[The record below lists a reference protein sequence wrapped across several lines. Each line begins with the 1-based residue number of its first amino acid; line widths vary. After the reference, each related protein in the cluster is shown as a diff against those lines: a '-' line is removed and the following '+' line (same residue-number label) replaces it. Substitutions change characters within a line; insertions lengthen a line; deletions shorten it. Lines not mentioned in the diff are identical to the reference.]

1 MLKYFCHPFY
11 ELSLE
16 QLYEIMALRQEVFV
30 VEQDCPYL
38 DADGKDHEAWHL
50 FGKDDFGRIVAYTRL
65 LPKEISYSE
74 YASIG
79 RVVTAESIRRKGAGK
94 KLMQVSIDWCH
105 KLFPETKVKISAQ
118 CYLEKF
124 YTDLGFEKT
133 GEYYD
138 EDGIPHMGMVLK
150 GD

>member
-1 MLKYFCHPFY
+1 MLKYFCHPFH

-38 DADGKDHEAWHL
+38 DADGKDYESWHL
-50 FGKDDFGRIVAYTRL
+50 YGKDDAGKIVAYTRL
-65 LPKEISYSE
+65 VPKEVSYAD

-94 KLMQVSIDWCH
+94 ELMQVSIDWCS
-105 KLFPETKVKISAQ
+105 KLFPNAKVKISAQ
-118 CYLEKF
+118 CYLERF
-124 YTDLGFEKT
+124 YSDLGFEKT

-150 GD
+150 S